1 MAYKGSG
8 QGGQFCASMA
18 PHLIGSCNPVVV
30 QGPLT
35 RVIPSS
41 TDWRYTRQIANI
53 TTRSEEVEQRTRC
66 GEVVQRGKGVWLHP
80 APVGRGRIRP
90 FLGDS
95 DGWLQIA
102 DGGTNGGVR
111 GQTGAERL
119 PGRERYRTL
128 EAQVHRS
135 MIEAAL
141 LADRRA

>member
-1 MAYKGSG
+1 
-8 QGGQFCASMA
+8 MA

-41 TDWRYTRQIANI
+41 TDWRYTRQIAKI

-66 GEVVQRGKGVWLHP
+66 GEVVQRGKGVWVHP

-102 DGGTNGGVR
+102 DRGTNSGR
-111 GQTGAERL
+111 KSYSQTKLTYTSAVPTRL
-119 PGRERYRTL
+119 ANRAYDRHREIAVIKTKDDL
-128 EAQVHRS
+128 LKQVGT
-135 MIEAAL
+135 A
-141 LADRRA
+141 